1 MAELPP
7 RPAVADGAAPA
18 TPRPTPPAPAPDAAA
33 TPVPVGAGEVPL
45 TADGPVDDALRL
57 LVGIDEKDLRTQT
70 QTFEDVH
77 GALQARLADAEG

>member
-1 MAELPP
+1 MP
-7 RPAVADGAAPA
+7 RPAPHAM
-18 TPRPTPPAPAPDAAA
+18 PRPTPPAPAPDAAA
-33 TPVPVGAGEVPL
+33 ALAPDGVDEVTL